1 MSINN
6 ISIDQIKSILLPKF
20 LSYVKIWTTSNSD
33 LADKGIQ
40 PSTERQ
46 FELAK
51 LLSKELSQLGVENS
65 ITEHC
70 YVYAKI
76 PATKG
81 FEKVPSIGFLAHL
94 DTAGEVSGENVKP
107 QIIQNYDCS
116 TIKLNDTIS
125 ININENPELQE
136 CKGHTIITSDGSTLL
151 GADDKA
157 GLSEIMTAVQ
167 LILKN
172 ESCKIEHGQIEILF
186 SPDEETGHGMDN
198 APLSIL
204 QSKQCFTIDGGN
216 LGEIEAEC
224 FNAYKSEIVFTG
236 KALHTGSARPNMI
249 NAITMASSF
258 LNMLPQNESPEATD
272 EQQGFYAPM
281 ELSGNMESAKVSL
294 LLRDFEES
302 GMQRRI
308 LAIDTFAKAI
318 EAKFHGGKTLVT
330 HTLQYKNM
338 KTVLDQNPQI
348 MEKLINA
355 VKEAGLE
362 PNLKS
367 IRGGTDGSRLTE
379 QGIPT
384 PNIFTGGHNFH
395 SRQEWASL
403 EQMCFS
409 VKTIIELISIYAKS

>member
-1 MSINN
+1 MSEDKV
-6 ISIDQIKSILLPKF
+6 SIEKIKSILLPKF

-33 LADKGIQ
+33 LADKGVQ

-46 FELAK
+46 FTLAK
-51 LLSKELSQLGVENS
+51 LLSQELSQLGIENS

-81 FEKVPSIGFLAHL
+81 FEKIPSIGFLAHL
-94 DTAGEVSGENVKP
+94 DTAGEVSGQNVKP
-107 QIIQNYDCS
+107 QIIENYDCKS
-116 TIKLNDTIS
+116 IKLNDSIT
-125 ININENPELQE
+125 ININENPELLE
-136 CKGHTIITSDGSTLL
+136 CKGQTIITTDGSTLL

-157 GLSEIMTAVQ
+157 GISEIMTAIQ
-167 LILKN
+167 LLLCDS
-172 ESCKIEHGQIEILF
+172 SCNYEHGQIEIIF

-198 APLSIL
+198 APLSL
-204 QSKQCFTIDGGN
+204 LKSKQCYTVDGGN

-224 FNAYKSEIVFTG
+224 FNAYKSEIIFTG

-249 NAITMASSF
+249 NAITMASAF
-258 LNMLPQNESPEATD
+258 LNMLPQNESPETTD
-272 EQQGFYAPM
+272 EYQGFYAPL

-302 GMQRRI
+302 GMKRRI
-308 LAIDTFAKAI
+308 HTIDTFAKAI
-318 EAKFHGGKTLVT
+318 EAKFYGGKTLVT
-330 HTLQYKNM
+330 HTQQYKNM
-338 KTVLDQNPQI
+338 KTVLDKNPHV
-348 MEKLINA
+348 MEKLIKA
-355 VKEAGLE
+355 VKNAGIE
-362 PNLKS
+362 PKLKS

-403 EQMCFS
+403 DQMCFS
-409 VKTIIELISIYAKS
+409 VKTIIELISIYAKN